1 MSKTDD
7 PNIKFLVNEETINFR
22 LFGHIILDWIIC
34 NTYGW
39 LICNTYLVRSFN
51 LLRRYFTQNI
61 SLNLWDKALYL
72 AYAVVIRYTGLF
84 LDSLWHQISP
94 HKHTIAGR
102 RSSIILTT
110 NPIKITIAIHL
121 KMSTLCKPQP
131 LFFWCKNTYINKTGG
146 RLIKSLPVPLGTLLR
161 KRVRKKP
168 AARGLHSVHTI

>member
-7 PNIKFLVNEETINFR
+7 PNIKFLVNEETINFC

-121 KMSTLCKPQP
+121 KMSTLCKPQVYP
-131 LFFWCKNTYINKTGG
+131 SSI
-146 RLIKSLPVPLGTLLR
+146 LGSCALYQD
-161 KRVRKKP
+161 
-168 AARGLHSVHTI
+168 ARSSVHACIYAHHTHGKCIGGPCMAQV